1 METNHLTVKI
11 LGVSLTLKSK
21 ESPDYLNQI
30 ASYFQNKI
38 DEARENLVTADPLK
52 ILIMAGLNIS
62 DELLKVRNKQ
72 VKHIE
77 SKVDPADLEEFTVRM
92 INKIDESLMEH

>member
-62 DELLKVRNKQ
+62 DELLKVRKQ